1 MITDPWFYAAA
12 IPAIFIVGLSKGG
25 FGGALAL
32 IGVPVMAL
40 VISPVKAAAIMLP
53 ILVVM
58 DMVGVWSYRRLF
70 DKEVLYDMLPPAILG
85 IGAGWALAAYV
96 SEDQVRL
103 VIGLVSLW
111 FVLSYWFSGT
121 GRDEPAGRN
130 RPKAGLWGSFAGFT
144 SFVSHAGG
152 PPWQMYV
159 LPLGLEPRLFAGTSV
174 MFFAT
179 VNAVKL
185 IPYFFLGQFDTA
197 NLSTSA
203 LLLPLAPIA
212 MLIGIR
218 VVKHINRTLFY
229 RVTYVCVFAVGL
241 KLVWDGAG
249 PLFFS

>member
-1 MITDPWFYAAA
+1 MITDPLFYAAA
-12 IPAIFIVGLSKGG
+12 IPAVFIVGLSKGG

-32 IGVPVMAL
+32 IAVPVMAL
-40 VISPVKAAAIMLP
+40 VISPLKAAAIMLP

-58 DMVGVWSYRRLF
+58 DAVGVWSYRRLF
-70 DKEVLYDMLPPAILG
+70 NREILRDLLPAAIAG
-85 IGAGWALAAYV
+85 IGIGWLLAAYI

-103 VIGLVSLW
+103 VVGLLGFF
-111 FVLSYWFSGT
+111 FVLDYWFLKSKQL
-121 GRDEPAGRN
+121 EPAPRN
-130 RPKAGLWGSFAGFT
+130 PLKAKFWGAIAGFT

-152 PPWQMYV
+152 PPYQMYA
-159 LPLGLEPRLFAGTSV
+159 LPLRLEPRLFAGTAV

-203 LLLPLAPIA
+203 ALLPLAPIA

-218 VVKHINRTLFY
+218 VVKHIKKSLFY
-229 RVTYVCVFAVGL
+229 NITYVCVFIVSL
-241 KLVWDGAG
+241 KLIYDGAQAM
-249 PLFFS
+249 L